1 MKRKRPSVT
10 VMISLIII
18 TGFFLSALSYVISF
32 NVLFRQDIKAVSE
45 LTSENIYLSINSI
58 MDRPINVSTA
68 MSHDTFLRTFMKKE
82 GDNVLQSDRLDTLK
96 AYLSSYQ
103 QKYQFDSVFLIS
115 ANTGAYYHYQNG
127 LDRIM
132 TTDNS
137 ENEWYYDFLKDP
149 SDCSLNVDNDEAK
162 DNGIT
167 IFVNCKLYDENHNLL
182 GIVGVGL
189 ETPYIQEVLIENEQ
203 AYGIHAFL
211 IDVSGNIQ
219 LSSDLTEFE
228 NVNLFNAPQ
237 YQAMKEAIK
246 LNTSTAEQRWYHSS
260 GLDGYVI
267 TKYVPHLNWYLVVEK
282 NTENFQIKMLSLLSM
297 SIVFLAL
304 IVFIII
310 KIITNIIKKYNQKLT
325 DLAELDL
332 LTGIGN
338 RTSYEQAISQCE
350 AKFSEYQSF
359 GIGVFDLNNLKFV
372 NDQYGHQ
379 MGDICLKSFA
389 KMLCTTFS
397 HCPVFRIGGDEFAVI
412 FENLSAEQVLGYWK
426 ELQQLLSNAGTTG
439 GLVIKT
445 AFGYSFRDAGELN
458 TVEKI
463 FKDADDKMY
472 LDKKRFKAER

>member
-1 MKRKRPSVT
+1 M
-10 VMISLIII
+10 
-18 TGFFLSALSYVISF
+18 
-32 NVLFRQDIKAVSE
+32 
-45 LTSENIYLSINSI
+45 
-58 MDRPINVSTA
+58 
-68 MSHDTFLRTFMKKE
+68 
-82 GDNVLQSDRLDTLK
+82 
-96 AYLSSYQ
+96 
-103 QKYQFDSVFLIS
+103 
-115 ANTGAYYHYQNG
+115 
-127 LDRIM
+127 
-132 TTDNS
+132 
-137 ENEWYYDFLKDP
+137 
-149 SDCSLNVDNDEAK
+149 
-162 DNGIT
+162 
-167 IFVNCKLYDENHNLL
+167 
-182 GIVGVGL
+182 
-189 ETPYIQEVLIENEQ
+189 
-203 AYGIHAFL
+203 
-211 IDVSGNIQ
+211 
-219 LSSDLTEFE
+219 
-228 NVNLFNAPQ
+228 

-246 LNTSTAEQRWYHSS
+246 LNTSTTEQRWYHSS